1 MLWSQESLSGP
12 TTSPSYLSFINLP
25 FPIPALESA
34 WQLNK
39 LDRKARETRHTE
51 IGGKHEADI
60 RLSSS
65 SKKMK
70 ESIKA
75 GRSQIIATQV
85 ANIKEGPS

>member
-65 SKKMK
+65 SKKVK

-75 GRSQIIATQV
+75 
-85 ANIKEGPS
+85 